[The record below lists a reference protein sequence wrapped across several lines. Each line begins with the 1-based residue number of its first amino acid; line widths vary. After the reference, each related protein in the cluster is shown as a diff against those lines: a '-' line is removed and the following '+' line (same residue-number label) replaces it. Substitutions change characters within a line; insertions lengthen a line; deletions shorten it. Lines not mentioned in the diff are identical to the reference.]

1 MQLIGVGMAM
11 FLLMSGRADQP
22 LVLPLAADTTR
33 TTSNALRRLH
43 AAGAW
48 SDRGTAPDLDD
59 QIAKL
64 RSHHAD
70 MTQAQ
75 EASAHT
81 SPATNGDRPGWMRA
95 FAVLNPN
102 FESQ

>member
-1 MQLIGVGMAM
+1 M

-22 LVLPLAADTTR
+22 LVLPLAADT
-33 TTSNALRRLH
+33 SAHDIECLRRLH

-64 RSHHAD
+64 RSLHAD

-75 EASAHT
+75 EASAHNL
-81 SPATNGDRPGWMRA
+81 SGDDGDRPDWMRA
-95 FAVLNPN
+95 F
-102 FESQ
+102 SRS